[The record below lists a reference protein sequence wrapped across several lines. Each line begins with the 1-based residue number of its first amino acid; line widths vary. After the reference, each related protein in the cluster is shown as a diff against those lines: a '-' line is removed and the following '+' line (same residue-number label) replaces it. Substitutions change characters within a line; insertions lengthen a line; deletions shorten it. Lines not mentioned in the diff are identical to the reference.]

1 MTDSNDPRAANNAA
15 AADETLA
22 RITELARQALQAQ
35 AALAKQ
41 SLELGRATLSGDVD
55 RSSTSRAYLDAV
67 SREGARYWR
76 EAGAL
81 GFDYASELMALG
93 TRSAARIISDA
104 TTAGSGARSRRG
116 PVGTHNGSPPPA
128 PPPVADDAVRRAS
141 VLLRA
146 AVGQTAQSS
155 VTVVNHHPRARRV
168 ELEPSEL
175 RDATGTVVAVTLR
188 VDPDRVTIP
197 AGGEYQVRIEA
208 DLDQDIVQPGQQYVG
223 SVVVSGG
230 DEATLEVTV
239 EVAD

>member
-1 MTDSNDPRAANNAA
+1 MTEPNKTT

-35 AALAKQ
+35 ASLAKQ

-55 RSSTSRAYLDAV
+55 RSSSSRAYLDAV

-81 GFDYASELMALG
+81 GLDYASELMALG

-104 TTAGSGARSRRG
+104 TTAG
-116 PVGTHNGSPPPA
+116 GTRTRHSTAQTRNGTAPPA
-128 PPPVADDAVRRAS
+128 PAAEEDDGVRRS
-141 VLLRA
+141 RVLLRA
-146 AVGQTAQSS
+146 AVGQTAQAS
-155 VTVVNHHPRARRV
+155 VTVVNRHPRARRV

-175 RDATGTVVAVTLR
+175 RDATGTVVAVTLT

-208 DLDQDIVQPGQQYVG
+208 DLDEAVVQPGQQYVG
-223 SVVVSGG
+223 SVAVSGG

>member
-1 MTDSNDPRAANNAA
+1 MTDTDKNS

-22 RITELARQALQAQ
+22 RITELARQALQSQ
-35 AALAKQ
+35 ASLAKQ
-41 SLELGRATLSGDVD
+41 SLELGRATLSGEVD
-55 RSSTSRAYLDAV
+55 RSSSSRAYLDAV

-81 GFDYASELMALG
+81 GLDYASELMALG

-104 TTAGSGARSRRG
+104 TTAGAGARVRQPAAQTR
-116 PVGTHNGSPPPA
+116 PGTAPPA
-128 PPPVADDAVRRAS
+128 PPPPAEDDGLRRS
-141 VLLRA
+141 RVLLRA
-146 AVGQTAQSS
+146 AVGQTAQAS
-155 VTVVNHHPRARRV
+155 VTVVNRHPRARRV
-168 ELEPSEL
+168 ELEPSDL

-188 VDPDRVTIP
+188 VDPDHVTIP

-208 DLDQDIVQPGQQYVG
+208 DLDERVVQPGEQYVG
-223 SVVVSGG
+223 SVAISGG

>member
-1 MTDSNDPRAANNAA
+1 MTDSDNTS

-22 RITELARQALQAQ
+22 RITELARQALQSQ
-35 AALAKQ
+35 ASLAKQ

-55 RSSTSRAYLDAV
+55 RSSSSRAYLDAV

-81 GFDYASELMALG
+81 GLDYASELMALG

-104 TTAGSGARSRRG
+104 TTAGAGTRTRHGATQPRNGTAPQAPPAEEDDGVRRSR
-116 PVGTHNGSPPPA
+116 
-128 PPPVADDAVRRAS
+128 

-146 AVGQTAQSS
+146 AVGQTAQAS
-155 VTVVNHHPRARRV
+155 VTVVNRHPRARRV

-175 RDATGTVVAVTLR
+175 RDATGTVVAVTLT
-188 VDPDRVTIP
+188 VDPDHVTIP
-197 AGGEYQVRIEA
+197 AGGEYQVRLEA
-208 DLDQDIVQPGQQYVG
+208 DLDEAVVQPGQQYLG
-223 SVVVSGG
+223 SVAVSGG